1 MPKEID
7 YKELL
12 KILPDDDILQ
22 QCMHCGLCL
31 ATCPTYDLTKLE
43 RSSPRG
49 RIRMIKS
56 VARGEME
63 MSELFAEEM
72 NFCLDC
78 QACETA
84 CPAGVKYGQMV
95 ETARV
100 VIDNTKYVSKISVAI
115 KRFAL
120 RKVVASRNGLKFV
133 SRLLRL
139 YQKIGLQ
146 KIVRSTGILK
156 IISKNLAEIETLSPA
171 IADKFSDT
179 QIKEIEMPND
189 EVKYKTAFHF
199 GCLMNTMFADINIDT
214 IDVLKEC
221 GCKIITPQD
230 QVCCGSLMGHNGDM
244 DFALKLARK
253 NIDAFGKHDYDFLI
267 SNSAGCGAFMKDYA
281 HLLKDDPVYAEKA
294 KRFSSKVKD
303 VMEFFAE
310 QKLKLNFGTVIS
322 KSAAA
327 DSTCL
332 PDRQAEKSSSIST
345 QKISPSGRND
355 NQKVFELE
363 SATADRPELKLTT
376 YHDACHLIH
385 AQKISSQPRE
395 VIKSLPG
402 INYTEL
408 EEASWCCGSAG
419 IYNVVRYNDAVKQ
432 LERKM
437 QNIKNT
443 KANIVLTG
451 NPGCMGQIKYGAQKF
466 NVDVEV
472 LHPVTLIKRLLEK

>member
-12 KILPDDDILQ
+12 KILPHDDILQ
-22 QCMHCGLCL
+22 QCIHCGLCL
-31 ATCPTYDLTKLE
+31 ATCPTYEITKME

-49 RIRMIKS
+49 RIRMIRS

-63 MSELFAEEM
+63 LSPLFAEEM

-100 VIDNTKYVSKISVAI
+100 VVDEAGYGSKIGIVV

-120 RKVVASRNGLKFV
+120 RKVVASRSGLKFV
-133 SRLLRL
+133 SRLLWL

-146 KIVRSTGILK
+146 KLIRLTGILK
-156 IISKNLAEIETLSPA
+156 IFSKNLAEIETLSPV

-179 QIKEIEMPND
+179 LIKEIELPD
-189 EVKYKTAFHF
+189 GEVKYKTAFHF

-244 DFALKLARK
+244 EFALKLARK
-253 NIDAFGKHDYDFLI
+253 NIDAFEKHDYDFLI

-281 HLLKDDPVYAEKA
+281 HLLEADSAYAEKA

-303 VMEFFAE
+303 IMEFFAE
-310 QKLKLNFGTVIS
+310 QKPILNFKNVIS
-322 KSAAA
+322 KESA
-327 DSTCL
+327 T
-332 PDRQAEKSSSIST
+332 EKSSSISP
-345 QKISPSGRND
+345 QKISLPINRDRND
-355 NQKVFELE
+355 KQQHLEPELE
-363 SATADRPELKLTT
+363 LIT
-376 YHDACHLIH
+376 YHDACHLVH

-402 INYTEL
+402 VNYTEL

-419 IYNVVRYNDAVKQ
+419 IYNVVRYDDAVKQ

-437 QNIKNT
+437 NNIRNT
-443 KANIVLTG
+443 KAKIVLTG
-451 NPGCMGQIKYGAQKF
+451 NPGCMGQIKHGTQKF

-472 LHPVTLIKRLLEK
+472 LHPVSYIKRFLNKK

>member
-1 MPKEID
+1 MSKEIE

-12 KILPDDDILQ
+12 KILPHDDILQ
-22 QCMHCGLCL
+22 QCIHCGMCL
-31 ATCPTYDLTKLE
+31 ATCPTYDITKLE

-49 RIRMIKS
+49 RIKMIKS

-63 MSELFAEEM
+63 MSRIFADEM

-84 CPAGVKYGQMV
+84 CPAGVKYGRMV

-100 VIDNTKYVSKISVAI
+100 VIDNTKYVSKFGVAI

-120 RKVVASRNGLKFV
+120 RKIVASRNGLKFV
-133 SRLLRL
+133 SRLLWL

-146 KIVRSTGILK
+146 KIIRLSGILK
-156 IISKNLAEIETLSPA
+156 LFSKNLVEIETLSPT
-171 IADKFSDT
+171 IAEKFSDT
-179 QIKEIEMPND
+179 QIKEIEMPNG

-244 DFALKLARK
+244 EFALKLARK
-253 NIDAFGKHDYDFLI
+253 NIDAFEKHDYDYLI

-281 HLLKDDPVYAEKA
+281 HLLEDDPVYAEKA

-303 VMEFFAE
+303 VMEFFSE
-310 QKLKLNFGTVIS
+310 QK
-322 KSAAA
+322 
-327 DSTCL
+327 
-332 PDRQAEKSSSIST
+332 
-345 QKISPSGRND
+345 
-355 NQKVFELE
+355 
-363 SATADRPELKLTT
+363 PELKFNLELEPELTT

-385 AQKISSQPRE
+385 AQKVSTQPRE

-402 INYTEL
+402 VNYTEL

-419 IYNVVRYNDAVKQ
+419 IYNVVRYDDAIKQ

-437 QNIKNT
+437 NNIKNT
-443 KANIVLTG
+443 NAKIVLTG
-451 NPGCMGQIKYGAQKF
+451 NPGCMGQIKHGTKKF

-472 LHPVTLIKRLLEK
+472 LHPVTLIKRLLYPS

>member
-1 MPKEID
+1 MAKEIQ
-7 YKELL
+7 YQELL
-12 KILPDDDILQ
+12 KILPNDDILQ
-22 QCMHCGLCL
+22 QCMHCGMCL

-49 RIRMIKS
+49 RIRMIRS

-63 MSELFAEEM
+63 LSPLFAEEM

-95 ETARV
+95 EAARV
-100 VIDNTKYVSKISVAI
+100 VVDEAGLGSKFGLTL

-133 SRLLRL
+133 SRLLWL

-146 KIVRSTGILK
+146 KFVRATGLLK
-156 IISKNLAEIETLSPA
+156 IFSKNLSEIEKLSPV
-171 IADKFSDT
+171 IADKFSDK
-179 QIKEIEMPND
+179 QIKEIELPVG

-221 GCKIITPQD
+221 GCKVVTPQD

-244 DFALKLARK
+244 EFALKLARK
-253 NIDAFGKHDYDFLI
+253 NIDSFEKHDYDFLI

-281 HLLKDDPVYAEKA
+281 HLLEDDPAYAEKA
-294 KRFSSKVKD
+294 KRFSAKVKD
-303 VMEFFAE
+303 ITEFFAE
-310 QKLKLNFGTVIS
+310 QKPKLNF
-322 KSAAA
+322 K
-327 DSTCL
+327 
-332 PDRQAEKSSSIST
+332 PDPE
-345 QKISPSGRND
+345 
-355 NQKVFELE
+355 
-363 SATADRPELKLTT
+363 PELIT
-376 YHDACHLIH
+376 YHDACHLVH
-385 AQKISSQPRE
+385 AQKVSSQPRD

-402 INYTEL
+402 VKYTEL

-419 IYNVVRYNDAVKQ
+419 IYNVVRYDDAVKQ

-437 QNIKNT
+437 NNIKDT
-443 KANIVLTG
+443 KAKIVLTG
-451 NPGCMGQIKYGAQKF
+451 NPGCMGQIKHGTQKF

-472 LHPVTLIKRLLEK
+472 LHPVTLIKRLLKSK

>member
-1 MPKEID
+1 MPKENQ
-7 YKELL
+7 YNELL
-12 KILPDDDILQ
+12 KILPNDDILQ
-22 QCMHCGLCL
+22 QCMHCGMCL
-31 ATCPTYDLTKLE
+31 ATCPTYDLTKME

-49 RIRMIKS
+49 RIRLIRS

-63 MSELFAEEM
+63 LSETFAEEM

-84 CPAGVKYGQMV
+84 CPAGVKYGRMV

-100 VIDNTKYVSKISVAI
+100 LVDETGYGSTKLNIAL

-120 RKVVASRNGLKFV
+120 RKIVVSRNGLKLV
-133 SRLLRL
+133 STLLRL

-146 KIVRSTGILK
+146 KIVRATGILK
-156 IISKNLAEIETLSPA
+156 IFSKNLAEIETLSPV
-171 IADKFSDT
+171 IADKFSDK
-179 QIKEIEMPND
+179 QIKEIELPNG
-189 EVKYKTAFHF
+189 EIKYKTAFHF

-244 DFALKLARK
+244 EFALKLARK
-253 NIDAFGKHDYDFLI
+253 NIDAFEKHDYDFLI

-281 HLLKDDPVYAEKA
+281 HLLEDDPTYAEKA
-294 KRFSSKVKD
+294 KRFSSKIKD

-310 QKLKLNFGTVIS
+310 QKPDLNYNLALK
-322 KSAAA
+322 
-327 DSTCL
+327 
-332 PDRQAEKSSSIST
+332 
-345 QKISPSGRND
+345 
-355 NQKVFELE
+355 
-363 SATADRPELKLTT
+363 PELTT
-376 YHDACHLIH
+376 YHDACHLVH
-385 AQKISSQPRE
+385 AQKVSTQPRE

-402 INYTEL
+402 IEYKEL
-408 EEASWCCGSAG
+408 DEASWCCGSAG
-419 IYNVVRYNDAVKQ
+419 IYNVVRYDDAVKQ

-437 QNIKNT
+437 KNIKNT
-443 KANIVLTG
+443 NANIVLTG
-451 NPGCMGQIKYGAQKF
+451 NPGCMGQIKHGTKKF

-472 LHPVTLIKRLLEK
+472 LHPVTLIKRLLNNSKV

>member
-1 MPKEID
+1 MPKEIE

-12 KILPDDDILQ
+12 KILPHDDILQ
-22 QCMHCGLCL
+22 QCIHCGMCL
-31 ATCPTYDLTKLE
+31 ATCPTYDITKLE

-49 RIRMIKS
+49 RIKMIKS

-63 MSELFAEEM
+63 MSRIFADEM

-84 CPAGVKYGQMV
+84 CPAGVKYGRMV

-100 VIDNTKYVSKISVAI
+100 VIDNTKYVSKAGVTI

-120 RKVVASRNGLKFV
+120 RKIVASRDGLKFV
-133 SRLLRL
+133 SRLLWF
-139 YQKIGLQ
+139 YQKTGLQ
-146 KIVRSTGILK
+146 KLVRLSRILK
-156 IISKNLAEIETLSPA
+156 FFSKNLSEIETLSPV

-179 QIKEIEMPND
+179 QIKEIELPNG

-221 GCKIITPQD
+221 GCKIITPHD

-244 DFALKLARK
+244 EFALKLARK
-253 NIDAFGKHDYDFLI
+253 NIDAFDKHDYEYLI

-281 HLLKDDPVYAEKA
+281 HLLEDEPAYAEKA

-303 VMEFFAE
+303 VMEFFSE
-310 QKLKLNFGTVIS
+310 QKPELIFNL
-322 KSAAA
+322 
-327 DSTCL
+327 
-332 PDRQAEKSSSIST
+332 
-345 QKISPSGRND
+345 
-355 NQKVFELE
+355 ELE
-363 SATADRPELKLTT
+363 PELTT

-385 AQKISSQPRE
+385 AQKISTQPRE

-402 INYTEL
+402 VEYKEL
-408 EEASWCCGSAG
+408 EEANWCCGSAG
-419 IYNVVRYNDAVKQ
+419 IYNVVRYDDAIKQ

-437 QNIKNT
+437 GNIKNT
-443 KANIVLTG
+443 NAKIVLTG
-451 NPGCMGQIKYGAQKF
+451 NPGCMGQIKHGTKKF

-472 LHPVTLIKRLLEK
+472 LHPVTLIKRLLKSHQKS

>member
-1 MPKEID
+1 MSKEIE

-12 KILPDDDILQ
+12 KILPHDDILQ
-22 QCMHCGLCL
+22 QCIHCGMCL
-31 ATCPTYDLTKLE
+31 ATCPTYDITKLE

-49 RIRMIKS
+49 RIKMIKS

-63 MSELFAEEM
+63 MSRIFADEM

-84 CPAGVKYGQMV
+84 CPAGVKYGRMV

-100 VIDNTKYVSKISVAI
+100 VIDNTKYVSKFGVAI

-120 RKVVASRNGLKFV
+120 RKIVASRNGLKFI
-133 SRLLRL
+133 SRLLWL

-146 KIVRSTGILK
+146 KLVRETGMLK
-156 IISKNLAEIETLSPA
+156 VFSKNLAEIETLSPT
-171 IADKFSDT
+171 IAEKFSDT
-179 QIKEIEMPND
+179 EIKEIEMPNG
-189 EVKYKTAFHF
+189 EVKFKTAFHF

-244 DFALKLARK
+244 EFALKLARK
-253 NIDAFGKHDYDFLI
+253 NIDAFEKHDYDYLI

-281 HLLKDDPVYAEKA
+281 HLLEDDPAYSEKA

-303 VMEFFAE
+303 VMEFFSE
-310 QKLKLNFGTVIS
+310 QK
-322 KSAAA
+322 
-327 DSTCL
+327 
-332 PDRQAEKSSSIST
+332 
-345 QKISPSGRND
+345 
-355 NQKVFELE
+355 
-363 SATADRPELKLTT
+363 PELKFNLELELEPELAT

-385 AQKISSQPRE
+385 AQKISTQPRE

-402 INYTEL
+402 VNYTEL

-419 IYNVVRYNDAVKQ
+419 IYNVVRYDDAIKQ

-437 QNIKNT
+437 NNIKNT
-443 KANIVLTG
+443 KAKILLTG
-451 NPGCMGQIKYGAQKF
+451 NPGCMGQIKHGTKKF

-472 LHPVTLIKRLLEK
+472 LHPVTLIKRLLNRS

>member
-1 MPKEID
+1 MHKEAE
-7 YKELL
+7 YKDLL
-12 KILPDDDILQ
+12 KILPHDDILQ

-31 ATCPTYDLTKLE
+31 ATCPTYDITKME

-49 RIRMIKS
+49 RIRMIRS
-56 VARGEME
+56 VARGEMQ
-63 MSELFAEEM
+63 MSELFADEM

-84 CPAGVKYGQMV
+84 CPAGVKYGRMV

-100 VIDNTKYVSKISVAI
+100 VVDKVGYGGKFGIAL

-120 RKVVASRNGLKFV
+120 RKIVASRNGLKFI
-133 SRLLRL
+133 SRLLWL

-146 KIVRSTGILK
+146 KFIRLTEILK
-156 IISKNLAEIETLSPA
+156 FFSKNLAEIETLSPV

-179 QIKEIEMPND
+179 QIKEIELPVG

-199 GCLMNTMFADINIDT
+199 GCLMNTMFADINLDT
-214 IDVLKEC
+214 IDVLKDC
-221 GCKIITPQD
+221 GCKVITPKE

-244 DFALKLARK
+244 EFALKLARK
-253 NIDAFGKHDYDFLI
+253 NIDAFNKHDYDFLI

-281 HLLKDDPVYAEKA
+281 HLLEEDSEYAEKA

-303 VMEFFAE
+303 IMEFLAE
-310 QKLKLNFGTVIS
+310 QKPLPNLN
-322 KSAAA
+322 
-327 DSTCL
+327 
-332 PDRQAEKSSSIST
+332 
-345 QKISPSGRND
+345 
-355 NQKVFELE
+355 
-363 SATADRPELKLTT
+363 PELKLGSVT

-385 AQKISSQPRE
+385 AQKVSTQPRE

-402 INYTEL
+402 VNYTEL

-419 IYNVVRYNDAVKQ
+419 IYNVVRYDDAVKQ

-437 QNIKNT
+437 NNIKNI
-443 KANIVLTG
+443 KAKIVLTG
-451 NPGCMGQIKYGAQKF
+451 NPGCMGQIKHGTKKF

-472 LHPVTLIKRLLEK
+472 LHPVTLIKRLLKSK

>member
-1 MPKEID
+1 MPKENQ
-7 YKELL
+7 YNELL
-12 KILPDDDILQ
+12 KILPNDDILQ
-22 QCMHCGLCL
+22 QCMHCGMCL
-31 ATCPTYDLTKLE
+31 ATCPTYDLTKME

-49 RIRMIKS
+49 RIRLIRS

-63 MSELFAEEM
+63 LSETFAEEM

-84 CPAGVKYGQMV
+84 CPAGVKYGRMV

-100 VIDNTKYVSKISVAI
+100 LVDETGYGSTKLNIAL

-120 RKVVASRNGLKFV
+120 RKIVASRNGLKFV
-133 SRLLRL
+133 STLLRL

-146 KIVRSTGILK
+146 KIVRATGILK
-156 IISKNLAEIETLSPA
+156 IFSKNLAEIETLSPT
-171 IADKFSDT
+171 IADKFSDK
-179 QIKEIEMPND
+179 QIKEIELPNG
-189 EVKYKTAFHF
+189 EIKYKTAFHF

-244 DFALKLARK
+244 EFALKLARK
-253 NIDAFGKHDYDFLI
+253 NIDAFEKHDYDFLI

-281 HLLKDDPVYAEKA
+281 HLLEDDPTYAEKA

-310 QKLKLNFGTVIS
+310 QKPDLNYNLALK
-322 KSAAA
+322 
-327 DSTCL
+327 
-332 PDRQAEKSSSIST
+332 
-345 QKISPSGRND
+345 
-355 NQKVFELE
+355 
-363 SATADRPELKLTT
+363 PELTT
-376 YHDACHLIH
+376 YHDACHLVH
-385 AQKISSQPRE
+385 AQKVSTQPRE

-402 INYTEL
+402 IEYKEL

-419 IYNVVRYNDAVKQ
+419 IYNVVRYDDAVKQ

-437 QNIKNT
+437 KNIKNT
-443 KANIVLTG
+443 NANIVLTG
-451 NPGCMGQIKYGAQKF
+451 NPGCMGQIKHGTKKF

-472 LHPVTLIKRLLEK
+472 LHPVTLIKRLLNNSKV

>member
-1 MPKEID
+1 MSKEID

-12 KILPDDDILQ
+12 KILPNDDILQ
-22 QCMHCGLCL
+22 QCMHCGMCL
-31 ATCPTYDLTKLE
+31 ATCPTYDLTKME

-49 RIRMIKS
+49 RIAMIKS

-63 MSELFAEEM
+63 MSELFADEM

-84 CPAGVKYGQMV
+84 CPAGVKYGVMV

-100 VIDNTKYVSKISVAI
+100 VIDNTKYVSKNGVAL

-120 RKVVASRNGLKFV
+120 RKIVASRNGLKFV
-133 SRLLRL
+133 SRLLWL

-146 KIVRSTGILK
+146 KLVRGTGILK
-156 IISKNLAEIETLSPA
+156 IISKNLAEIETLSPI

-179 QIKEIEMPND
+179 QIKEIELPNG

-214 IDVLKEC
+214 IHVLREC
-221 GCKIITPQD
+221 GCEIITPRD

-244 DFALKLARK
+244 DFALMLARK
-253 NIDAFGKHDYDFLI
+253 NIDAFAKHDYNFLI

-281 HLLKDDPVYAEKA
+281 HLLENDPAYAEKA
-294 KRFSSKVKD
+294 KQFSSKVKD

-310 QKLKLNFGTVIS
+310 QK
-322 KSAAA
+322 
-327 DSTCL
+327 
-332 PDRQAEKSSSIST
+332 
-345 QKISPSGRND
+345 
-355 NQKVFELE
+355 
-363 SATADRPELKLTT
+363 PELKFNLELEPELTT

-385 AQKISSQPRE
+385 AQKVSAQPRE

-402 INYTEL
+402 VEYTEL

-419 IYNVVRYNDAVKQ
+419 IYNVIRYDDAIKQ

-437 QNIKNT
+437 SNIKNT
-443 KANIVLTG
+443 EAKIVLTG
-451 NPGCMGQIKYGAQKF
+451 NPGCMGQIKHGTKKF

-472 LHPVTLIKRLLEK
+472 LHPVTLIKRLLKYRQKS

>member
-1 MPKEID
+1 MSKEIE

-12 KILPDDDILQ
+12 KILPHDDILQ
-22 QCMHCGLCL
+22 QCIHCGMCL
-31 ATCPTYDLTKLE
+31 ATCPTYDITKLE

-49 RIRMIKS
+49 RIKMIKS

-63 MSELFAEEM
+63 MSRIFADEM

-84 CPAGVKYGQMV
+84 CPAGVKYGRMV

-100 VIDNTKYVSKISVAI
+100 VIDNTKYVSRAGVKI

-120 RKVVASRNGLKFV
+120 RKIVASRDGLKFV
-133 SRLLRL
+133 SRLLWL
-139 YQKIGLQ
+139 YQKTGLQ
-146 KIVRSTGILK
+146 KLVRLSRILK
-156 IISKNLAEIETLSPA
+156 FFSKNLSEIETLSPV

-179 QIKEIEMPND
+179 QIKEIELPIG

-221 GCKIITPQD
+221 GCKIITPHD

-244 DFALKLARK
+244 EFALKLARK
-253 NIDAFGKHDYDFLI
+253 NIDAFDKHDYEYLI

-281 HLLKDDPVYAEKA
+281 HLLEDEPAYAEKA

-303 VMEFFAE
+303 VMEFFSE
-310 QKLKLNFGTVIS
+310 QKPELIFNL
-322 KSAAA
+322 
-327 DSTCL
+327 
-332 PDRQAEKSSSIST
+332 
-345 QKISPSGRND
+345 
-355 NQKVFELE
+355 ELE
-363 SATADRPELKLTT
+363 PELTT

-385 AQKISSQPRE
+385 AQKISTQPRE

-402 INYTEL
+402 VEYKEL
-408 EEASWCCGSAG
+408 EEANWCCGSAG
-419 IYNVVRYNDAVKQ
+419 IYNVVRYDDAIKQ

-437 QNIKNT
+437 GNIKNT
-443 KANIVLTG
+443 NAKIVLTG
-451 NPGCMGQIKYGAQKF
+451 NPGCMGQIKHGTKKF

-472 LHPVTLIKRLLEK
+472 LHPVTLIKRLLKSHQKS

>member
-1 MPKEID
+1 MTKEVD
-7 YKELL
+7 YKTLL
-12 KILPDDDILQ
+12 KILPHDDILQ
-22 QCMHCGLCL
+22 QCMHCGMCL
-31 ATCPTYDLTKLE
+31 ATCPTYELTKLE

-49 RIRMIKS
+49 RIRLIRS
-56 VARGEME
+56 VARGQME
-63 MSELFAEEM
+63 LSETFAEEM

-84 CPAGVKYGQMV
+84 CPAGVKYGRMV

-100 VIDNTKYVSKISVAI
+100 VVDKAGFGSSKFSLFI

-120 RKVVASRNGLKFV
+120 RKIVASRNGLKFV
-133 SRLLRL
+133 SRLLWL

-146 KIVRSTGILK
+146 KFVRSTGILK
-156 IISKNLAEIETLSPA
+156 VFSENLAEIETLSPA

-179 QIKEIEMPND
+179 QIKEIELPNG

-221 GCKIITPQD
+221 GCKVITPKD

-253 NIDAFGKHDYDFLI
+253 NIDAFEKHDYDFLI

-281 HLLKDDPVYAEKA
+281 HLLENDPEYAEKA
-294 KRFSSKVKD
+294 KKFSAKVKD

-310 QKLKLNFGTVIS
+310 QK
-322 KSAAA
+322 
-327 DSTCL
+327 
-332 PDRQAEKSSSIST
+332 
-345 QKISPSGRND
+345 
-355 NQKVFELE
+355 
-363 SATADRPELKLTT
+363 PELKFNTSFEPELTT
-376 YHDACHLIH
+376 YHDACHLVH
-385 AQKISSQPRE
+385 AQKVSAQPRE

-402 INYTEL
+402 VKYKEL

-419 IYNVVRYNDAVKQ
+419 IYNVVRYDDAVKQ

-437 QNIKNT
+437 NNIKNT
-443 KANIVLTG
+443 DAKIVLTG
-451 NPGCMGQIKYGAQKF
+451 NPGCMGQIKHGTKKF

-472 LHPVTLIKRLLEK
+472 LHPVTLIKRLLNKS

>member
-1 MPKEID
+1 MPKKIQ
-7 YKELL
+7 YQELA

-31 ATCPTYDLTKLE
+31 AVCPTYDLTKLE

-49 RIRMIKS
+49 RIRMVRS

-63 MSELFAEEM
+63 LSQLFADEM

-84 CPAGVKYGQMV
+84 CPAGVKYGQII
-95 ETARV
+95 EAARV
-100 VIDNTKYVSKISVAI
+100 VVDKANYGSKVGLPI

-120 RKVVASRNGLKFV
+120 RNIVASKNALKFV
-133 SRLLRL
+133 SRLLWI
-139 YQKIGLQ
+139 YQKTGLQ
-146 KIVRSTGILK
+146 KLIRSSGLLK
-156 IISKNLAEIETLSPA
+156 LFPNNLSEIEKLSPV
-171 IADKFSDT
+171 ISDKFSDT
-179 QIKEIEMPND
+179 QIKEIELPEG

-221 GCKIITPQD
+221 GCKVITPKD

-253 NIDAFGKHDYDFLI
+253 NIDAFEKQDYDFLI

-294 KRFSSKVKD
+294 KIFSSKVKD
-303 VMEFFAE
+303 ITEFLAE
-310 QKLKLNFGTVIS
+310 QKPEFNFNPEPE
-322 KSAAA
+322 AA
-327 DSTCL
+327 
-332 PDRQAEKSSSIST
+332 Q
-345 QKISPSGRND
+345 
-355 NQKVFELE
+355 V
-363 SATADRPELKLTT
+363 T

-385 AQKISSQPRE
+385 AQKVSEQPRQ

-402 INYTEL
+402 VNYTEL

-419 IYNVVRYNDAVKQ
+419 IYNVVRYDDSIKM

-437 QNIKNT
+437 KNIKNT
-443 KANIVLTG
+443 NADVVITG
-451 NPGCMGQIKYGAQKF
+451 NPGCMGQIKYGTQKF

-472 LHPVTLIKRLLEK
+472 IHPVTFIKRKLKSKI

>member
-1 MPKEID
+1 MSNEIQ

-12 KILPDDDILQ
+12 KILPDDNILQ
-22 QCMHCGLCL
+22 QCIHCGMCL
-31 ATCPTYDLTKLE
+31 ATCPTYEITKLE

-49 RIRMIKS
+49 RIKMIKS

-63 MSELFAEEM
+63 MSKIFADEM

-84 CPAGVKYGQMV
+84 CPAGVKYGRMV

-100 VIDNTKYVSKISVAI
+100 VIDKTEYVSKFSVSV
-115 KRFAL
+115 KKFAL
-120 RKVVASRNGLKFV
+120 RKIVASRNGLKFV
-133 SRLLRL
+133 SRLLWI
-139 YQKIGLQ
+139 YQKTGLQ
-146 KIVRSTGILK
+146 KLIRTTGILK
-156 IISKNLAEIETLSPA
+156 IIAKNLPEIEKLSPV
-171 IADKFSDT
+171 IADKFSDSK
-179 QIKEIEMPND
+179 INEIELPNG

-214 IDVLKEC
+214 IDVLKQC

-244 DFALKLARK
+244 EFALKLARK
-253 NIDAFGKHDYDFLI
+253 NIDAFEKHDYDFLI

-281 HLLKDDPVYAEKA
+281 HLLEDDPVYADKA

-303 VMEFFAE
+303 VMEFFSE
-310 QKLKLNFGTVIS
+310 QK
-322 KSAAA
+322 
-327 DSTCL
+327 
-332 PDRQAEKSSSIST
+332 
-345 QKISPSGRND
+345 
-355 NQKVFELE
+355 
-363 SATADRPELKLTT
+363 PELLFDTNPKSESIT

-385 AQKISSQPRE
+385 AQKVSGQPRE

-402 INYTEL
+402 VKYTEL

-419 IYNVVRYNDAVKQ
+419 IYNVVRYDDAVKQ

-437 QNIKNT
+437 SNIKNSNA
-443 KANIVLTG
+443 KIVLTG
-451 NPGCMGQIKYGAQKF
+451 NPGCMGQIKHGTKKF

-472 LHPVTLIKRLLEK
+472 LHPITFIKRMIKKSVEYK

>member
-1 MPKEID
+1 MPKENQ
-7 YKELL
+7 YNELL
-12 KILPDDDILQ
+12 KILPNDDILQ
-22 QCMHCGLCL
+22 QCMHCGMCL
-31 ATCPTYDLTKLE
+31 ATCPTYDLTKME

-49 RIRMIKS
+49 RIRLIRS

-63 MSELFAEEM
+63 LSETFAAEM

-84 CPAGVKYGQMV
+84 CPAGVKYGRMV

-100 VIDNTKYVSKISVAI
+100 LVDETGYGSTKLNIAL

-120 RKVVASRNGLKFV
+120 RKIVASRNGLKFV
-133 SRLLRL
+133 STLLRL

-146 KIVRSTGILK
+146 KIVRATGILK
-156 IISKNLAEIETLSPA
+156 IFSKNLAEIETLSPT
-171 IADKFSDT
+171 IADKFSDK
-179 QIKEIEMPND
+179 QIKEIELPNG
-189 EVKYKTAFHF
+189 EIKYKTAFHF

-244 DFALKLARK
+244 EFALKLARK
-253 NIDAFGKHDYDFLI
+253 NIDAFEKHDYDFLI

-281 HLLKDDPVYAEKA
+281 HLLEDDPTYAEKA

-310 QKLKLNFGTVIS
+310 QKPDLNYNLALK
-322 KSAAA
+322 
-327 DSTCL
+327 
-332 PDRQAEKSSSIST
+332 
-345 QKISPSGRND
+345 
-355 NQKVFELE
+355 
-363 SATADRPELKLTT
+363 PELTT
-376 YHDACHLIH
+376 YHDACHLVH
-385 AQKISSQPRE
+385 AQKVSTQPRE

-402 INYTEL
+402 IEYKEL

-419 IYNVVRYNDAVKQ
+419 IYNVVRYDDAVKQ

-437 QNIKNT
+437 KNIKNT
-443 KANIVLTG
+443 NANIVLTG
-451 NPGCMGQIKYGAQKF
+451 NPGCMGQIKHGTKKF

-472 LHPVTLIKRLLEK
+472 LHPVTLIKRILNNSKV

>member
-1 MPKEID
+1 MPKEIE

-12 KILPDDDILQ
+12 KILPHDDILQ
-22 QCMHCGLCL
+22 QCIHCGMCL
-31 ATCPTYDLTKLE
+31 ATCPTYDITKLE

-49 RIRMIKS
+49 RIKMIKS

-63 MSELFAEEM
+63 MSRIFADEM

-84 CPAGVKYGQMV
+84 CPAGVKYGRMV

-100 VIDNTKYVSKISVAI
+100 VIDNTKYVSKLSVTI

-120 RKVVASRNGLKFV
+120 RKIVASRNGLKFV
-133 SRLLRL
+133 SRLLWL

-146 KIVRSTGILK
+146 KLIRSTGILRLL
-156 IISKNLAEIETLSPA
+156 SKNLSEIETLSPV

-179 QIKEIEMPND
+179 QIKEIEFPTG

-244 DFALKLARK
+244 EFALKLARK
-253 NIDAFGKHDYDFLI
+253 NIDAFDKHDYDYLI

-281 HLLKDDPVYAEKA
+281 HLLEDDPAYAEKA

-303 VMEFFAE
+303 VMEFFSE
-310 QKLKLNFGTVIS
+310 QKPELIFNL
-322 KSAAA
+322 
-327 DSTCL
+327 
-332 PDRQAEKSSSIST
+332 
-345 QKISPSGRND
+345 
-355 NQKVFELE
+355 ELE
-363 SATADRPELKLTT
+363 PELTT

-385 AQKISSQPRE
+385 AQKISTQPRE

-402 INYTEL
+402 VEYKEL

-419 IYNVVRYNDAVKQ
+419 IYNVVRYDDAVKQ

-437 QNIKNT
+437 SNIKNT
-443 KANIVLTG
+443 DAKIVLTG
-451 NPGCMGQIKYGAQKF
+451 NPGCMGQIKHGTKKF

-472 LHPVTLIKRLLEK
+472 LHPVTLIKRLLKSHQKS

>member
-1 MPKEID
+1 MPKENQ
-7 YKELL
+7 YNELL
-12 KILPDDDILQ
+12 KILPNDDILQ
-22 QCMHCGLCL
+22 QCMHCGMCL
-31 ATCPTYDLTKLE
+31 ATCPTYDLTKME

-49 RIRMIKS
+49 RIRLIRS

-63 MSELFAEEM
+63 LSETFAEEM

-84 CPAGVKYGQMV
+84 CPAGVKYGRMV

-100 VIDNTKYVSKISVAI
+100 VIDEAGFGSSKISLIV

-120 RKVVASRNGLKFV
+120 RKIVASRNGLKFV
-133 SRLLRL
+133 STLLRL
-139 YQKIGLQ
+139 YQKIGLP
-146 KIVRSTGILK
+146 KIVRATGILK
-156 IISKNLAEIETLSPA
+156 IFSKNLAEIETLSPT
-171 IADKFSDT
+171 IADKFSDK
-179 QIKEIEMPND
+179 QIKEIELPNG
-189 EVKYKTAFHF
+189 EIKYKTAFHF

-244 DFALKLARK
+244 EFALKLARK
-253 NIDAFGKHDYDFLI
+253 NIDAFEKHDYDFLI
-267 SNSAGCGAFMKDYA
+267 SNSAGCGAFMKDYG
-281 HLLKDDPVYAEKA
+281 HLLEDDPTYAEKA

-310 QKLKLNFGTVIS
+310 QKPDLNYNLALK
-322 KSAAA
+322 
-327 DSTCL
+327 
-332 PDRQAEKSSSIST
+332 
-345 QKISPSGRND
+345 
-355 NQKVFELE
+355 
-363 SATADRPELKLTT
+363 PELTT
-376 YHDACHLIH
+376 YHDACHLVH
-385 AQKISSQPRE
+385 AQKVSTQPRE

-402 INYTEL
+402 IEYKEL

-419 IYNVVRYNDAVKQ
+419 IYNVVRYDDAVKQ

-437 QNIKNT
+437 KNIKNT
-443 KANIVLTG
+443 NANIVLTG
-451 NPGCMGQIKYGAQKF
+451 NPGCMGQIKHGTKKF

-472 LHPVTLIKRLLEK
+472 LHPVTLIKRLLNNSKV

>member
-1 MPKEID
+1 MSKEIK

-12 KILPDDDILQ
+12 KILPHDDILQ
-22 QCMHCGLCL
+22 QCIHCGMCL
-31 ATCPTYDLTKLE
+31 ATCPTYDITKLE

-49 RIRMIKS
+49 RIKMIKS

-63 MSELFAEEM
+63 MSRIFADEM

-84 CPAGVKYGQMV
+84 CPAGVKYGRMV

-100 VIDNTKYVSKISVAI
+100 VIDNTKYVSRAGVTI

-120 RKVVASRNGLKFV
+120 RKIVASRDGLKFV
-133 SRLLRL
+133 SRLLWL
-139 YQKIGLQ
+139 YQKTGLQ
-146 KIVRSTGILK
+146 KLVRLSRILK
-156 IISKNLAEIETLSPA
+156 FFSKNLSEIETLSPV

-179 QIKEIEMPND
+179 QIKEIELPIG

-244 DFALKLARK
+244 EFALKHARK
-253 NIDAFGKHDYDFLI
+253 NIDAFDKHDYDYLI

-281 HLLKDDPVYAEKA
+281 HLLEDDPAYAEKA

-303 VMEFFAE
+303 VMEFFSE
-310 QKLKLNFGTVIS
+310 QKPELIFNL
-322 KSAAA
+322 
-327 DSTCL
+327 
-332 PDRQAEKSSSIST
+332 
-345 QKISPSGRND
+345 
-355 NQKVFELE
+355 ELE
-363 SATADRPELKLTT
+363 PELTT

-385 AQKISSQPRE
+385 AQKVSTQPRE

-402 INYTEL
+402 VKYTEL

-419 IYNVVRYNDAVKQ
+419 IYNVVRYDDAIKQ

-437 QNIKNT
+437 NNIKNT
-443 KANIVLTG
+443 KAKIVLTG
-451 NPGCMGQIKYGAQKF
+451 NPGCMGQIKHGTKKF

-472 LHPVTLIKRLLEK
+472 LHPVTLIKRFLKKVNQ